1 MAMRL
6 TSDLSGDEGPE
17 IEGSATV
24 CAAGQNVTYEI
35 YGDALNYR
43 GTRFSLHA
51 RRGGDAAGLYLGQ
64 LDGAWDGKDGLTID
78 TALIRIDAD
87 GHYRSTTSTDT
98 RTGITTSD
106 TPSAH
111 FALRRTSKDD
121 FTATC

>member
-17 IEGSATV
+17 LEGGATGG
-24 CAAGQNVTYEI
+24 AAGQNVAYEI

-51 RRGGDAAGLYLGQ
+51 PRGGDAAGLYLGQ

-78 TALIRIDAD
+78 TALIRIVAD
-87 GHYRSTTSTDT
+87 GHWRWTTKSAA
-98 RTGITTSD
+98 RTGIKTSY
-106 TPSAH
+106 TPSAPS
-111 FALRRTSKDD
+111 ALSRAS
-121 FTATC
+121 